1 MKQFFKQIFASCL
14 GVLIAGILLLFI
26 FFGIIG
32 SLIPSEEPTV
42 EVKNNSVLLLKLDK
56 PIYDR
61 EVNDLSMF
69 GDIVNGEVGSSI
81 GLTEFLQ
88 VMKRAK
94 GDENIKAI
102 MLDLSLLQAN
112 GWATIEEMRQSIED
126 FKTSGKKVYAYS
138 DMLTQSAYYLATAA
152 DEIIMNPNGM
162 LTLTGLGAEV
172 MYYKDLLNKF
182 DIDVE
187 LIRPKNNSYKS
198 AGETY
203 ISNKMSEENREQIKA
218 YLAAI
223 WDYVSDK
230 MVRDRK
236 LDKAMF
242 EQQVSNLETCLPNDA
257 LKNKLIDK
265 VSFRSDV
272 EDLICSEIRT
282 KHKLSKSTQIDF
294 VKYSKYRKS
303 IPAIH
308 NVKQENIAVIYA
320 YGDVNQGKGT
330 SLSIGSETLVK
341 AIRKATENK
350 TVKAI
355 VLRVNSPGGDAIAS
369 ELITNEVIRAK
380 KVKPVIVSMGDVAAS
395 AGYEMSSNATKIVAM
410 PVTITGS
417 IGVFGVMPNFA
428 RTLKTNLGI
437 TFDTVK
443 THQNSVLLSV
453 TTPPSKDVMML
464 MQRNV
469 ENCYANFINRVSE
482 GRNKDKAYIDSIARG
497 RVWVGSQAKTLGL
510 VDEFGGLNKAIEV
523 AANESGIKDYGII
536 TYPKMKDIATQLVE
550 TLSGESE
557 VKLFADE
564 LGKPY
569 SFFLELKS
577 ICEMQGVQAR
587 IPYLISIK

>member
-14 GVLIAGILLLFI
+14 GVLIAGFLLLFI

-303 IPAIH
+303 IPII
-308 NVKQENIAVIYA
+308 NEVKQENIAVIYA

-428 RTLKTNLGI
+428 RTLKTNFGI

-469 ENCYANFINRVSE
+469 ENCYANFINRV
-482 GRNKDKAYIDSIARG
+482 
-497 RVWVGSQAKTLGL
+497 
-510 VDEFGGLNKAIEV
+510 
-523 AANESGIKDYGII
+523 
-536 TYPKMKDIATQLVE
+536 
-550 TLSGESE
+550 
-557 VKLFADE
+557 
-564 LGKPY
+564 
-569 SFFLELKS
+569 
-577 ICEMQGVQAR
+577 
-587 IPYLISIK
+587 